1 MMKILRLIATFALAV
16 TLLPF
21 VANADD
27 ANLMISDAWARP
39 LPAVSKNGAAYITLM
54 NHGSKSDRLISA
66 KSSAAKMI
74 EVHTHVHKD
83 GVMSMQKVDGL
94 EIAPGEVVTFKPGG
108 LHLMLMG
115 LEQEMKEGEAFTIE
129 LQFEKAGEMT
139 IEVQVRQ
146 PTG

>member
-1 MMKILRLIATFALAV
+1 MKILRLIATFISAV
-16 TLLPF
+16 TLLPSL
-21 VANADD
+21 ASADD

-54 NHGSKSDRLISA
+54 NHGSKSDKLISV
-66 KSSAAKMI
+66 KSSGEKMV

-94 EIAPGEVVTFKPGG
+94 EIAPGEVLTFKPGG

-115 LEQEMKEGEAFTIE
+115 LQQEMKEGEAFSIE
-129 LQFEKAGEMT
+129 LQFEKAGDMT

-146 PTG
+146 PAN